1 MEPGNKIV
9 KEVSSKEFF
18 LQNSLVEYEKPNIYS
33 LEEEFAKA
41 KKNRDIKPYLVF
53 SGFILLLIL
62 FTVLTTNYLEDKS
75 KQINIDIADFED
87 LRLKETLNAAKEQQ
101 QELTRKTKELDITA
115 KELTNKNK
123 KLDNQEGEIRKLR
136 ASFTGEVQKIKAE
149 LQQQADLKNADKQA
163 LQRLKEKER
172 QQLQQVKNNYEAQIA
187 KKQLAIL
194 RLQEQ
199 LKNAENKLAELRAY
213 QYGLSSFVK
222 EKKAAGCIIDSR
234 QRKNIIVFLAKEPK
248 LNGEVI
254 VDLYRGDNQY
264 IGKVKLV
271 PEENR
276 LRCEMVE
283 TAKNQTYKP
292 FDWFKMPE

>member
-1 MEPGNKIV
+1 MEPGNKIA
-9 KEVSSKEFF
+9 KEISSKEYF
-18 LQNSLVEYEKPNIYS
+18 LQNSLVEYEQPNIYS

-41 KKNRDIKPYLVF
+41 KKNRDLKPYLVF
-53 SGFILLLIL
+53 FSFILLLIL
-62 FTVLTTNYLEDKS
+62 FTVLSADYLEDKS
-75 KQINIDIADFED
+75 KQINIDISDFED
-87 LRLKETLNAAKEQQ
+87 LRLKETLSAAKEQQ
-101 QELTRKTKELDITA
+101 QELTRKTEELDTTA
-115 KELTNKNK
+115 KEL
-123 KLDNQEGEIRKLR
+123 DNQKGEIRKLR
-136 ASFTGEVQKIKAE
+136 ASFNREVQRIEAE

-199 LKNAENKLAELRAY
+199 LKNAENKLAELKAY

-234 QRKNIIVFLAKEPK
+234 QRKNIIIFLAKEPK

-276 LRCEMVE
+276 LRCEMFE